1 MQSFVGAFLSP
12 LCRTATPDLDTCL
25 TGCLSLC
32 PLTGPWRNVVDIGC
46 GTGAWAIHFA
56 RWNPSSCVTGMD
68 LSPIQPSVV
77 PSNVGS
83 FTALWRFDHALDYIH
98 SRAITAGFRDWEK
111 LVDET
116 WRNLEPGR
124 WVDIQEYHL
133 PGTSDNASISSR
145 PKFDL

>member
-1 MQSFVGAFLSP
+1 
-12 LCRTATPDLDTCL
+12 
-25 TGCLSLC
+25 
-32 PLTGPWRNVVDIGC
+32 
-46 GTGAWAIHFA
+46 
-56 RWNPSSCVTGMD
+56 MD

-83 FTALWRFDHALDYIH
+83 FTAPWKFDHAFDYIH

-116 WRNLEPGR
+116 WRNLEPGG

-133 PGTSDNASISSR
+133 PGTSDNAIFSC
-145 PKFDL
+145 PKFGL